1 MDRTESRLTAPTA
14 GSPATDPAPAPEP
27 VRTPAQPPA
36 GPPRR
41 DPRWTRP
48 ALLGLLLATALLYL
62 WGLGASG
69 WGNAFY
75 SAAVQAGSESWKAF
89 FYGSSDAANS
99 ITVDKTPASLWLM
112 ALSVRLFGLSGWS
125 ILVPQALLG
134 VASVGVL
141 YAAVRRWYGPVAGLL
156 AGAVLAVTPVAT
168 LMFRFNNPDALLVF
182 LLVAAAYATV
192 RAVETASTRWIMLT
206 GALVGLG
213 FLTKMLQ
220 AFLVIPVFAGV
231 YLLAAP
237 TGFWRRI
244 RQLLLSGLAV
254 VVAAGWWVA
263 IVELVPASARPYIGG
278 SQHNSI
284 LELTLGYN
292 GLGRITGDEEG
303 SVGGAGRMGGGGGGP
318 FSGQSGLLRM
328 FDTEVGGQI
337 SWLLPAALILLVAGL
352 WLAGRAARTDRTR
365 AGLLLW
371 GGWLLVTGLIFS
383 FMSGIFHAYY
393 TVALAPAVGALV
405 GIGATLLWRART
417 TPSVPATPTSG
428 SAPAASAG
436 PLPPAAVAPGSTVP
450 PVAAAPGGAKP
461 SPTGV
466 PGHPVAGASHVPT
479 TGTVSASSASAV
491 PVGGPLAPGR
501 RRGFAATVILAGTLA
516 VTAWWSWHL
525 LGRSADWYPWLRTAV
540 LVVGLATAV
549 LLVVAD
555 RLPRRVARVLLALGA
570 AAALAGPVGYSL
582 QTAATAHTGSI
593 PSAGPFVQGG
603 FGPGGRGGFPG
614 GGRIPGGMEF
624 PGGQFPG
631 FPGGQNGGTARNGG
645 TAPNGNGQF
654 PAFPGVPGGPSG
666 TDPSGTGQSGAG
678 QDGGTGPGG
687 GSRQFPGGGGRS
699 PGGGMGGLLDARE
712 PSAELKALLE
722 ADADDYTWVAAAVGS
737 NNASGYQLAT
747 REPVMPIGGF
757 NGSDPSPTL
766 AQFQRYV
773 TEGRIHYFIGG
784 GGFRANG
791 GSNASAEI
799 AGWVA
804 ENFTAQT
811 VDGVTLYDLSS
822 GKQG

>member
-1 MDRTESRLTAPTA
+1 MDRTESLLTAPTA
-14 GSPATDPAPAPEP
+14 GSPATDPAPAPAPEP
-27 VRTPAQPPA
+27 VRPPA
-36 GPPRR
+36 PPPAEPPRR

-112 ALSVRLFGLSGWS
+112 ALSVRVFGLSSWS

-192 RAVETASTRWIMLT
+192 RAVETASTRWITLT

-318 FSGQSGLLRM
+318 FSGQTGLLRM

-405 GIGATLLWRART
+405 GIGSTLLWRART
-417 TPSVPATPTSG
+417 TPAVN
-428 SAPAASAG
+428 G
-436 PLPPAAVAPGSTVP
+436 PP
-450 PVAAAPGGAKP
+450 
-461 SPTGV
+461 
-466 PGHPVAGASHVPT
+466 
-479 TGTVSASSASAV
+479 
-491 PVGGPLAPGR
+491 APGR
-501 RRGFAATVILAGTLA
+501 WYRFAATVILAGALA

-540 LVVGLATAV
+540 LVVGLAAAA
-549 LLVVAD
+549 LLVLAD
-555 RLPRRVARVLLALGA
+555 RLPRRVAPVLLAVGA
-570 AAALAGPVGYSL
+570 AAALAGPVAYSL
-582 QTAATAHTGSI
+582 QTAATAHTGAI
-593 PSAGPFVQGG
+593 PSAGPFVQGA

-614 GGRIPGGMEF
+614 GGRMPGGMEFPGGQF

-631 FPGGQNGGTARNGG
+631 FPGGQNGGTAQNGG
-645 TAPNGNGQF
+645 PAPDGTGQNGQF
-654 PAFPGVPGGPSG
+654 PAFPGGGTGFPGGPN
-666 TDPSGTGQSGAG
+666 GTGFPGGGTGFPGGPNGAG
-678 QDGGTGPGG
+678 QNGATAPGG
-687 GSRQFPGGGGRS
+687 GSPQFPGGGRS

-722 ADADDYTWVAAAVGS
+722 ADADDYTWVAATVGS

-747 REPVMPIGGF
+747 GEPVMPIGGF

-811 VDGVTLYDLSS
+811 VDGVTVYDLSS

>member
-1 MDRTESRLTAPTA
+1 MDRTESLLTAPTA
-14 GSPATDPAPAPEP
+14 GSPATDPASAPAPEP
-27 VRTPAQPPA
+27 VRTPAPPA
-36 GPPRR
+36 EPPRR
-41 DPRWTRP
+41 DPRWARP

-112 ALSVRLFGLSGWS
+112 ALSVRVFGLSGWS

-192 RAVETASTRWIMLT
+192 RAVETASTRWITLT

-220 AFLVIPVFAGV
+220 AFLVVPVFAGV

-303 SVGGAGRMGGGGGGP
+303 SVGGAGRPGGGGGP
-318 FSGQSGLLRM
+318 FSGQTGLLRM

-371 GGWLLVTGLIFS
+371 GGWLLVSGLIFS

-405 GIGATLLWRART
+405 GIGSTLLWRAGT
-417 TPSVPATPTSG
+417 TPA
-428 SAPAASAG
+428 
-436 PLPPAAVAPGSTVP
+436 
-450 PVAAAPGGAKP
+450 
-461 SPTGV
+461 
-466 PGHPVAGASHVPT
+466 
-479 TGTVSASSASAV
+479 
-491 PVGGPLAPGR
+491 VGGPPAPGR
-501 RRGFAATVILAGTLA
+501 WYRFAATVILAGALA

-525 LGRSADWYPWLRTAV
+525 LGRSADWYPWLRTTV
-540 LVVGLATAV
+540 LVVGLAAAA
-549 LLVVAD
+549 LLVLAD
-555 RLPRRVARVLLALGA
+555 RLPRRVAPVLLALGA
-570 AAALAGPVGYSL
+570 AAALAGPVAYSL
-582 QTAATAHTGSI
+582 QTAATAHTGAI
-593 PSAGPFVQGG
+593 PSAGPFVQSA

-614 GGRIPGGMEF
+614 GGRMPGGMEF

-631 FPGGQNGGTARNGG
+631 FPGGQNG
-645 TAPNGNGQF
+645 
-654 PAFPGVPGGPSG
+654 
-666 TDPSGTGQSGAG
+666 TG
-678 QDGGTGPGG
+678 
-687 GSRQFPGGGGRS
+687 FPGGGTGFPGGPNGTGQNGTGQNGATAPGGSPQFPGSGRS

-722 ADADDYTWVAAAVGS
+722 ADADDYTWVAATVGS

-784 GGFRANG
+784 GGFLANG

-799 AGWVA
+799 ASWVA

-811 VDGVTLYDLSS
+811 VDGVTVYDLSS